1 MTSPQRVTTPLR
13 RISRGSIPA
22 LRQSQS
28 HNDPSGFG
36 GDAGSSY
43 GPGGSLSG
51 GGGGNGLS
59 SSGLGG
65 SVGGGGSNVESPL
78 AFMTAAMADLSHET
92 SILQSNLEAVN
103 SIHEALGVFD
113 ENFSMYLYGLKMNA
127 FCVEWPE
134 APTEENF
141 ERADKTQDFLRA
153 QREQQSSILSGVSYS
168 AFASPQEKG
177 SVSFEDGSVPGSSSY
192 DAPTEH
198 STDPAPRT
206 STGAASPRA
215 PPVGQKKGPS
225 SSAASGVPAKKPG
238 VKGQITVGQKKQRL
252 KYASEIIE
260 TLPLEYR
267 GGRDPKPRKI
277 AETVIMALIAAG
289 QSGVRSAE
297 IASPPDLPQ
306 AKVNMTLL
314 ALVQAK
320 HALRTSS
327 NGVVFSLDPA
337 RHPRLPP

>member
-1 MTSPQRVTTPLR
+1 MTSPHRVTTPLR

-36 GDAGSSY
+36 GEAGSSY

-51 GGGGNGLS
+51 GGGGNALS

-65 SVGGGGSNVESPL
+65 SIGGGGGSSAESPL

-103 SIHEALGVFD
+103 SIHEALGVFG

-127 FCVEWPE
+127 FCVEWAE

-141 ERADKTQDFLRA
+141 ERADETQDLLRA

-168 AFASPQEKG
+168 TFAAPQDTG
-177 SVSFEDGSVPGSSSY
+177 SVSFDGGSVPGSVSQEFEEPS
-192 DAPTEH
+192 AE
-198 STDPAPRT
+198 PARRT

-215 PPVGQKKGPS
+215 PAAGTKGS
-225 SSAASGVPAKKPG
+225 ASSATGGGTAVKKP
-238 VKGQITVGQKKQRL
+238 GQITVGQKKQRL
-252 KYASEIIE
+252 KFAADIIE

-267 GGRDPKPRKI
+267 SGRDPKPRKI
-277 AETVIMALIAAG
+277 AETVILALIAAG
-289 QSGVRSAE
+289 PSGVRSME
-297 IASPPDLPQ
+297 IVSPPDLPQ
-306 AKVNMTLL
+306 GKVNMTLL
-314 ALVQAK
+314 ALVKAK

>member
-1 MTSPQRVTTPLR
+1 MTSPHRVTTPLR

-28 HNDPSGFG
+28 HNNDPSGFG
-36 GDAGSSY
+36 GEAGSSY
-43 GPGGSLSG
+43 GPGGAGISL
-51 GGGGNGLS
+51 LS
-59 SSGLGG
+59 SSGAGG
-65 SVGGGGSNVESPL
+65 SGAGGGSIGADSPL
-78 AFMTAAMADLSHET
+78 AFLTAAMGDLSHET

-153 QREQQSSILSGVSYS
+153 QREQQSSILSGNVGSYALYPS
-168 AFASPQEKG
+168 QEKA
-177 SVSFEDGSVPGSSSY
+177 SVSFDNGSAPGSASYEPSGDQTPVKAAPSPGRAGPGAGAGAGHGKAGSSGSG
-192 DAPTEH
+192 AA
-198 STDPAPRT
+198 PAPALKK
-206 STGAASPRA
+206 SGA
-215 PPVGQKKGPS
+215 
-225 SSAASGVPAKKPG
+225 
-238 VKGQITVGQKKQRL
+238 KGQITIAQKKQRI
-252 KYASEIIE
+252 KFATDIIE

-277 AETVIMALIAAG
+277 AETVILALIAAG
-289 QSGVRSAE
+289 PAGVRSAE

-320 HALRTSS
+320 HAIRTSS
-327 NGVVFSLDPA
+327 NGVVFSLDPS
-337 RHPRLPP
+337 RHPRPPP

>member
-1 MTSPQRVTTPLR
+1 MASPPRVTTPLR

-28 HNDPSGFG
+28 HNDGE
-36 GDAGSSY
+36 AGSSY
-43 GPGGSLSG
+43 GPGGSLAG
-51 GGGGNGLS
+51 GSIGLLS
-59 SSGLGG
+59 SSSAGAGG
-65 SVGGGGSNVESPL
+65 AGAGYAESPL
-78 AFMTAAMADLSHET
+78 AFLTSAMSDLSHET
-92 SILQSNLEAVN
+92 SILQGNLEALN
-103 SIHEALGVFD
+103 SIYDALGIFD

-141 ERADKTQDFLRA
+141 ERADHTQDILRA
-153 QREQQSSILSGVSYS
+153 QREQQSSFLSGGNTQTY
-168 AFASPQEKG
+168 APQERA
-177 SVSFEDGSVPGSSSY
+177 SVSFEEPASEEIVSANVY
-192 DAPTEH
+192 D
-198 STDPAPRT
+198 DRGQ
-206 STGAASPRA
+206 GAATPT
-215 PPVGQKKGPS
+215 GPS
-225 SSAASGVPAKKPG
+225 PGRPSAASQNKTTKASAGSAAPAGAAKKPG
-238 VKGQITVGQKKQRL
+238 VKGQITVAQKKQRL
-252 KYASEIIE
+252 KFAADIIE

-277 AETVIMALIAAG
+277 AETVILALIAAG
-289 QSGVRSAE
+289 PAGVRSAE
-297 IASPPDLPQ
+297 IAAPPDLPQ

-337 RHPRLPP
+337 RHPRLQ